1 MKMLENVT
9 EYITPKDVAKQLKI
23 APETLRKYANLVD
36 KINGEN
42 FFTRDNNNGSVDD
55 HLFMSGPEL

>member
-42 FFTRDNNNGSVDD
+42 FFTRDNNNSR
-55 HLFMSGPEL
+55 MY